1 MKNRDKE
8 LESFNKLLNIMDELR
23 AKCPWDMTQTIE
35 SLRILTIEETYEL
48 ADAILKHDMIS
59 LKEELGDL
67 LLHIIFYSKIASETS
82 DFNITDVINGISEK
96 LINRHPHIYGDVNV
110 KDDVEVRGNWEKI
123 KMSNGKKSLFEGV
136 PKHLPSII
144 KSMRIQEKASGIG
157 FDWDNT
163 DQVLKKIEE
172 ELNEFK
178 QEVKKN
184 DLENM
189 QLEFGDIL
197 FSIINLARHLNINP
211 DSALSQ
217 SNKKFMDRFKFME
230 DDLRANNRTFSS
242 LTIKEMNLL
251 WDRAKKK

>member
-1 MKNRDKE
+1 MKNREQE

-23 AKCPWDMTQTIE
+23 ANCPWDMKQTID

-82 DFNITDVINGISEK
+82 DFNITDVIDGICEK

-123 KMSNGKKSLFEGV
+123 KLLNNKKSLFEGV

-144 KSMRIQEKASGIG
+144 KSMRIQEKASGLG

-184 DLENM
+184 DLQNM

-197 FSIINLARHLNINP
+197 FSIINLARHMNINP

-217 SNKKFMDRFKFME
+217 SNKKFMDRFKSME
-230 DDLRANNRTFSS
+230 DDLKANNKTFSS

>member
-67 LLHIIFYSKIASETS
+67 LLHIVFYSKIASETS

-197 FSIINLARHLNINP
+197 FSIINLARHMNINP

-217 SNKKFMDRFKFME
+217 SNKKFMDRFKSME
-230 DDLRANNRTFSS
+230 DDLRANSRTFSS

>member
-1 MKNRDKE
+1 MKNREQE

-23 AKCPWDMTQTIE
+23 AKCPWDMKQTID

-67 LLHIIFYSKIASETS
+67 LLHIVFYSKIASETS

-110 KDDVEVRGNWEKI
+110 KDDVEVRENWEKI
-123 KMSNGKKSLFEGV
+123 KLLNGKKSLFEGV

-144 KSMRIQEKASGIG
+144 KSMRIQEKASGLG

-178 QEVKKN
+178 YEVKKN

-189 QLEFGDIL
+189 ELEFGDIL
-197 FSIINLARHLNINP
+197 FSIINLARRMNINP

-217 SNKKFMDRFKFME
+217 SNKKFMDRFKSME
-230 DDLRANNRTFSS
+230 DDLRANNRTFST

-251 WDRAKKK
+251 WDRAKEK

>member
-1 MKNRDKE
+1 MKNREQE

-23 AKCPWDMTQTIE
+23 ANCPWDMKQTID

-82 DFNITDVINGISEK
+82 DFNITDVIDGICEK

-123 KMSNGKKSLFEGV
+123 KLLNNKKSFFEGV

-144 KSMRIQEKASGIG
+144 KSIRIQEKASGLG

-184 DLENM
+184 DLQNM

-197 FSIINLARHLNINP
+197 FSIINLARHMNINP

-217 SNKKFMDRFKFME
+217 SNKKFMDRFKSME
-230 DDLRANNRTFSS
+230 DDLKANNKTFSS

>member
-1 MKNRDKE
+1 MKNREQE

-23 AKCPWDMTQTIE
+23 ANCPWDMKQTID

-82 DFNITDVINGISEK
+82 DFNITDVIDGICEK

-123 KMSNGKKSLFEGV
+123 KLLNNKKSLFEGV

-144 KSMRIQEKASGIG
+144 KAMRIQEKASGLG

-184 DLENM
+184 DLQNM

-197 FSIINLARHLNINP
+197 FSIINLARHMNINP

-217 SNKKFMDRFKFME
+217 SNKKFMDRFKSME
-230 DDLRANNRTFSS
+230 DDLKANNKTFSS

>member
-1 MKNRDKE
+1 MKNRDQE

-123 KMSNGKKSLFEGV
+123 KMTNGKKSLFEGV

>member
-1 MKNRDKE
+1 MKNREQE

-23 AKCPWDMTQTIE
+23 AKCPWDMKQTID

-67 LLHIIFYSKIASETS
+67 LLHIVFYSKIASETS

-123 KMSNGKKSLFEGV
+123 KLLNGKKSLFEGV

-144 KSMRIQEKASGIG
+144 KSMRIQEKASGLG

-178 QEVKKN
+178 HEVKKN

-189 QLEFGDIL
+189 QSEFGDIL

-217 SNKKFMDRFKFME
+217 SNKKFMDRVKSME

>member
-1 MKNRDKE
+1 MKNREQE

-23 AKCPWDMTQTIE
+23 ANCPWDMKQTID

-82 DFNITDVINGISEK
+82 DFNITDVIDGICEK

-123 KMSNGKKSLFEGV
+123 KLLNNKKSLFEGV

-144 KSMRIQEKASGIG
+144 KSMRIQEKASGLG

-184 DLENM
+184 DLQNM

-197 FSIINLARHLNINP
+197 FSIINLARHMNINP

-217 SNKKFMDRFKFME
+217 SNKKFMDRFKSME
-230 DDLRANNRTFSS
+230 DDLKANNRTFSS

>member
-1 MKNRDKE
+1 MKNREQE

-23 AKCPWDMTQTIE
+23 VNCPWDMKQTID

-82 DFNITDVINGISEK
+82 DFNITDVIDGICEK

-123 KMSNGKKSLFEGV
+123 KLLNNKKSLFEGV

-144 KSMRIQEKASGIG
+144 KSMRIQEKASGLG

-184 DLENM
+184 DLQNM

-197 FSIINLARHLNINP
+197 FSIINLARRMNINP

-217 SNKKFMDRFKFME
+217 SNKKFMDRFKSME
-230 DDLRANNRTFSS
+230 DDLKANNRTFSS

>member
-1 MKNRDKE
+1 MKNREQE

-23 AKCPWDMTQTIE
+23 VNCPWDMKQTID

-82 DFNITDVINGISEK
+82 DFNITDVIDGICEK

-123 KMSNGKKSLFEGV
+123 KLLNNKKSLFEGV

-144 KSMRIQEKASGIG
+144 KSMRIQEKASGLG

-184 DLENM
+184 DLQNM

-197 FSIINLARHLNINP
+197 FSIINLARHMNINP

-217 SNKKFMDRFKFME
+217 SNKKFMDRFKSME
-230 DDLRANNRTFSS
+230 DDLKANNRTFSS

>member
-1 MKNRDKE
+1 MKNREQE

-23 AKCPWDMTQTIE
+23 VNCPWDMKQTID

-82 DFNITDVINGISEK
+82 DFNITDVIDGICEK

-123 KMSNGKKSLFEGV
+123 KLLNNKKSLFEGV

-144 KSMRIQEKASGIG
+144 KAMRIQEKASGLG

-184 DLENM
+184 DLQNM

-197 FSIINLARHLNINP
+197 FSIINLARHMNINP

-217 SNKKFMDRFKFME
+217 SNKKFMDRFKSME
-230 DDLRANNRTFSS
+230 DDLKANNRTFSS

>member
-1 MKNRDKE
+1 MKNREQE

-23 AKCPWDMTQTIE
+23 VNCPWDMKQTID

-82 DFNITDVINGISEK
+82 DFNITDVIDGICEK

-123 KMSNGKKSLFEGV
+123 KLLNNKKSLFEGV

-144 KSMRIQEKASGIG
+144 KSMRIQEKASGLG

-184 DLENM
+184 DLQNM

-197 FSIINLARHLNINP
+197 FSIINLARHMNINP

-217 SNKKFMDRFKFME
+217 SNKKFMDRFKSME
-230 DDLRANNRTFSS
+230 DDLKANNKTFSS

>member
-1 MKNRDKE
+1 MKNREQE
-8 LESFNKLLNIMDELR
+8 LKSFNKLLNIMDELR
-23 AKCPWDMTQTIE
+23 AKCPWDMTQTID

-48 ADAILKHDMIS
+48 ADAILNHDMIS

-67 LLHIIFYSKIASETS
+67 LLHIVFYSRIASETS
-82 DFNITDVINGISEK
+82 DFNITDVLNGICEK
-96 LINRHPHIYGDVNV
+96 LISRHPHIYGDVNV
-110 KDDVEVRGNWEKI
+110 KDDVEVRENWEKI
-123 KMSNGKKSLFEGV
+123 KLLNGKKSLFEGV

-144 KSMRIQEKASGIG
+144 KSMRIQEKASGLG

-178 QEVKKN
+178 HEVKKN

-189 QLEFGDIL
+189 QSEFGDIL
-197 FSIINLARHLNINP
+197 FSIINLARHMNINP
-211 DSALSQ
+211 DSALSE
-217 SNKKFMDRFKFME
+217 SNKKFMNRFKSME
-230 DDLRANNRTFSS
+230 DDLRANNRTFSN
-242 LTIKEMNLL
+242 LTIKEMSLL

>member
-1 MKNRDKE
+1 MKNREQE

-23 AKCPWDMTQTIE
+23 ANCPWDMKQTID

-82 DFNITDVINGISEK
+82 DFNITDVIDGICEK

-123 KMSNGKKSLFEGV
+123 KLLNNKKSLFEGV

-144 KSMRIQEKASGIG
+144 KSMRIQEKASGLG

-184 DLENM
+184 DLQNM

-197 FSIINLARHLNINP
+197 F
-211 DSALSQ
+211 
-217 SNKKFMDRFKFME
+217 
-230 DDLRANNRTFSS
+230 
-242 LTIKEMNLL
+242 
-251 WDRAKKK
+251 

>member
-1 MKNRDKE
+1 MKNREQE
-8 LESFNKLLNIMDELR
+8 LKSFNKLLNIMDELR
-23 AKCPWDMTQTIE
+23 AKCPWDMTQTID

-48 ADAILKHDMIS
+48 ADAILNHDMIS

-67 LLHIIFYSKIASETS
+67 LLHIVFYSRIASETS
-82 DFNITDVINGISEK
+82 DFNITDVLNGICEK
-96 LINRHPHIYGDVNV
+96 LISRHPHIYGDVNV
-110 KDDVEVRGNWEKI
+110 KDDVEVRENWEKI
-123 KMSNGKKSLFEGV
+123 KLLNGKKSLFEGV

-144 KSMRIQEKASGIG
+144 KCMRIQEKASGLG

-178 QEVKKN
+178 HEVKKN

-189 QLEFGDIL
+189 QSEFGDIL
-197 FSIINLARHLNINP
+197 FSIINLARHMNINP
-211 DSALSQ
+211 DSALSE
-217 SNKKFMDRFKFME
+217 SNKKFMNRFKSME
-230 DDLRANNRTFSS
+230 DDLRANNRTFSN
-242 LTIKEMNLL
+242 LTIKEMSLL

>member
-1 MKNRDKE
+1 MKNREQE

-23 AKCPWDMTQTIE
+23 AKCPWDMKQTID

-67 LLHIIFYSKIASETS
+67 LLHIVFYSKIASETS
-82 DFNITDVINGISEK
+82 DFNITDVINGICEK
-96 LINRHPHIYGDVNV
+96 LINRHPHIYGDVNI

-123 KMSNGKKSLFEGV
+123 KLLNGKKSLFEGV

-144 KSMRIQEKASGIG
+144 KSMRIQEKASGLG

-178 QEVKKN
+178 YEVKKN

-189 QLEFGDIL
+189 ELEFGDIL
-197 FSIINLARHLNINP
+197 FSIINLARRMNINP

-217 SNKKFMDRFKFME
+217 SNKKFMDRFKSME
-230 DDLRANNRTFSS
+230 DDLRANNRTFST

-251 WDRAKKK
+251 WDRAKEK

>member
-1 MKNRDKE
+1 MKNREQE

-23 AKCPWDMTQTIE
+23 AKCPWDMKQTID

-67 LLHIIFYSKIASETS
+67 LLHIVFYSKIASETS

-110 KDDVEVRGNWEKI
+110 KDDVEVRENWEKI
-123 KMSNGKKSLFEGV
+123 KLLNGKKSLFEGV

-178 QEVKKN
+178 YEVKKN

-189 QLEFGDIL
+189 ELEFGDIL
-197 FSIINLARHLNINP
+197 FSIINLARRMNINP

-217 SNKKFMDRFKFME
+217 SNKKFMDRFKSME
-230 DDLRANNRTFSS
+230 DDLRANNRTFST

-251 WDRAKKK
+251 WDRAKEK

>member
-1 MKNRDKE
+1 MKNREQE

-23 AKCPWDMTQTIE
+23 ANCPWDMKQTID

-82 DFNITDVINGISEK
+82 DFNITDVIDGICEK

-123 KMSNGKKSLFEGV
+123 KLLNNKKSLFEGV

-144 KSMRIQEKASGIG
+144 KSIRIQEKASGLG

-184 DLENM
+184 DLQNM

-197 FSIINLARHLNINP
+197 FSIINLARHMNINP

-217 SNKKFMDRFKFME
+217 SNKKFMDRFKSME
-230 DDLRANNRTFSS
+230 DDLKANNKTFSS

>member
-1 MKNRDKE
+1 MKNREQE

-23 AKCPWDMTQTIE
+23 VNCPWDMKQTID

-82 DFNITDVINGISEK
+82 DFNITDVIDGICEK

-123 KMSNGKKSLFEGV
+123 KLLNNKKSLFEGV

-144 KSMRIQEKASGIG
+144 KAMRIQEKASGLG

-184 DLENM
+184 DLQNM

-197 FSIINLARHLNINP
+197 FSIINLARHMNINP

-217 SNKKFMDRFKFME
+217 SNKKFMDRFKSME
-230 DDLRANNRTFSS
+230 DDLKANNKTFSS

>member
-1 MKNRDKE
+1 MKNRDQE

-23 AKCPWDMTQTIE
+23 SKCPWDMTQTID

-67 LLHIIFYSKIASETS
+67 LLHIVFYSKIASETS

-110 KDDVEVRGNWEKI
+110 KDDIEVRANWEKI

-144 KSMRIQEKASGIG
+144 KSMRIQEKASGLG

-178 QEVKKN
+178 HEVKKN

-197 FSIINLARHLNINP
+197 FSIINLARHMNINP
-211 DSALSQ
+211 DSALSE
-217 SNKKFMDRFKFME
+217 SNKKFMDRFKSME
-230 DDLRANNRTFSS
+230 DDLRADNRTFSS
-242 LTIKEMNLL
+242 LTIKEINLL

>member
-1 MKNRDKE
+1 MKNRDQE

-67 LLHIIFYSKIASETS
+67 LLHIVFYSKIASETS

>member
-217 SNKKFMDRFKFME
+217 SNKKFMDRFKSME